1 MENASAVARKNG
13 GRPCVAFLMRRTELI
28 DPFSDPG
35 YAALVADGQGAEIFH
50 DPLWLEL
57 LRDEYGYEIG
67 ACCVRRNEKIEAAIP
82 FAKIKSRLT
91 GNRLVALPFSDY
103 CPPILA
109 ADAELEALGLL
120 GDTLAAHAREGG
132 LDLTVHAALPSVPDG
147 HVNERFVR
155 HALTLPTDPE
165 EAERAASKSFRQ
177 SVRRARRE
185 GLRVERREDA
195 AGLDAFY
202 RLHLQTRRR
211 LGVPTQPK
219 SFIDRFQRIF
229 DAGRGSVWLVF
240 DGEEAVATGIFLTH
254 GSSVTHKYG
263 ASAAAAL
270 PKCPNNLLM
279 VEVIRDHI
287 ERGFANFDFGRCDL
301 DNAGLRK
308 FKRGM
313 GAEELPLSYTY
324 LTEPAPLGE
333 PSLKEKLMSTSIRR
347 GPTFVGRLAGQMLYR
362 HVG

>member
-1 MENASAVARKNG
+1 MRTINFIDPIDSPEWAQLVASAPN
-13 GRPCVAFLMRRTELI
+13 
-28 DPFSDPG
+28 
-35 YAALVADGQGAEIFH
+35 AEIFH

-67 ACCVRRNEKIEAAIP
+67 ACCVRRDDRIEAAIP

-91 GNRLVALPFSDY
+91 GNRLVALPFSDQ
-103 CPPILA
+103 CPPILT
-109 ADAELEALGLL
+109 ADAGLEALGLL
-120 GDTLAAHAREGG
+120 GDALATHAKESH
-132 LDLTVHAALPSVPDG
+132 LDLTVHAALQSVPGG
-147 HVNERFVR
+147 HVKERFVR
-155 HALTLPTDPE
+155 HALTLPADPD
-165 EAERAASKSFRQ
+165 EAERGASKSFRQ

-219 SFIDRFQRIF
+219 SFIDRFERIF
-229 DAGRGSVWLVF
+229 AAGRGGVWLVY
-240 DGEEAVATGIFLTH
+240 DAEEPVATGVFLTH
-254 GSSVTHKYG
+254 GNTVTHKYG

-279 VEVIRDHI
+279 IEVIR
-287 ERGFANFDFGRCDL
+287 EYAARGFARFEFGRCDL
-301 DNAGLRK
+301 DNEGLRK

-313 GAEELPLSYTY
+313 GAEELPLAYTY

-333 PSLKEKLMSTSIRR
+333 PSLKERLMTTTIRR
-347 GPTFVGRLAGQMLYR
+347 GPAVVGRLAGQVLYR